1 MGYTL
6 LYLVDIGGFIM
17 QNYPYNLYQNMQPSY
32 YSNALQHQQTAA
44 QNINT
49 VIPVSNKEE
58 AVATP
63 VDLVNGTPTFF
74 YNKGKNEIYIK
85 QFDVQSGSAT
95 IKTFIQSEHD
105 SKPDNE
111 GKNNFDINAYKK
123 DMDYLKSGIDS
134 LHKMFAENILEEEET
149 EEYTK
154 PKRKGTK

>member
-1 MGYTL
+1 
-6 LYLVDIGGFIM
+6 M

-95 IKTFIQSEHD
+95 IKTYIQIEYD

-111 GKNNFDINAYKK
+111 NKNNFDINTYKK
-123 DMDYLKSGIDS
+123 DMDYLKAAIDG
-134 LHKMFAENILEEEET
+134 LYKMFSSNEELPEEDI